1 MAGSRRLVI
10 AVALLAACDKDNPAP
25 PASRVDGAK
34 ASTKQAATVEAFCDY
49 LAKDD
54 ASGPAITWPQ
64 LAAGQPAPAPA
75 KGWRWL
81 NIWAT
86 WCKPCVEELPR
97 LVRWQSSKLAGVD
110 LQFVSIDEK
119 QDDID
124 AFRKAHAD
132 APVSL
137 RVADPEH
144 INTWLAQLGLDGSP
158 PIPIHVFISPGGHIR
173 CARAGSVREQD
184 LAVVQKLLSSER

>member
-1 MAGSRRLVI
+1 MDRLPALI
-10 AVALLAACDKDNPAP
+10 LAVLVACNTDKAEP
-25 PASRVDGAK
+25 PASRVDNAK
-34 ASTKQAATVEAFCDY
+34 VSGKQIATVEAFCDY

-54 ASGPAITWPQ
+54 ASGPAIVWPQ
-64 LAAGQPAPAPA
+64 LAAGETAPPAA

-81 NIWAT
+81 NVWAT

-97 LVRWQSSKLAGVD
+97 LVRWQPKLDGVD
-110 LQFVSIDEK
+110 LAFVSIDEK
-119 QDDID
+119 QEDID

-132 APVSL
+132 APASL
-137 RVADPEH
+137 RIADPEH

-158 PIPIHVFISPGGHIR
+158 PIPIHVFVSPGGHVR

-184 LAVVQKLLSSER
+184 LGVVQKLLSGR